1 MVGAG
6 NGAERHSSGRIPHVQ
21 DGGTGPDGR
30 GTGTGLWTALTP
42 HDDLDGHTHTHR
54 YSLVVDNLTGDQEVA
69 VQTPVPY
76 VALDKSV
83 CLMKTLHYYTHG
95 LKVL

>member
-1 MVGAG
+1 MGQKDTAVAASPTSKMEEQGRMAG
-6 NGAERHSSGRIPHVQ
+6 GLALASGLHSPH
-21 DGGTGPDGR
+21 TM
-30 GTGTGLWTALTP
+30 TWT
-42 HDDLDGHTHTHR
+42 DTHTHR